1 MFLICTRMRYAKE
14 DNNMLLIVN
23 KYVKRMTKRRQSRV
37 LDLVVHEKIK
47 FLTYSFIHKTQP
59 SMLFK
64 NKDILFILA
73 KQSASTGPKFFKT
86 I

>member
-1 MFLICTRMRYAKE
+1 MRYVKE

-23 KYVKRMTKRRQSRV
+23 KYVQRMTKRRQSRV
-37 LDLVVHEKIK
+37 LDLVGHEKIK
-47 FLTYSFIHKTQP
+47 FLTCNFIHKPQP

-73 KQSASTGPKFFKT
+73 KQLASTSPKFFKT